1 MRDKYK
7 TSRGFTMILGD
18 KINWFVESLYADG
31 TGEDVYNINVGPWC
45 KYTCN
50 FYPERNVLKI
60 SGGNETIPFDC
71 DFELAT
77 NIVLALAKKQNDTF
91 EGTIYDP
98 LTKL

>member
-7 TSRGFTMILGD
+7 TSRGFIMILGD
-18 KINWFVESLYADG
+18 KINWCVESLYADG
-31 TGEDVYNINVGPWC
+31 TGEDVYHINVGPWC

-50 FYPERNVLKI
+50 FYPEKNHLYI
-60 SGGNETIPFDC
+60 SGNNESISFEC
-71 DFELAT
+71 DFDFAT